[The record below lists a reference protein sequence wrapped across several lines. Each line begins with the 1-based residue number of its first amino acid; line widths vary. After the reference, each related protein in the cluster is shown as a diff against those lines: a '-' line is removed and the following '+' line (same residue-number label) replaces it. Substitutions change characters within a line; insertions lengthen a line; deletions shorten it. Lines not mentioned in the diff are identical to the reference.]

1 MIGRIHSIQSLG
13 TVDGPGVR
21 SVIFMAGCPLRCDY
35 CHNPDTREIGS
46 GEEIESEALAERIL
60 RFYPYI
66 SSGGVTFSG
75 GEPTLQARFVADVAK
90 KLKTHGLHVALDT
103 CGNHYDAEIE
113 RMLSYVDLILLDL
126 KYPTE
131 EEYER
136 YTGGSLAR
144 TLNFIRQAERLGIE
158 VWIRQVIVPG
168 RTDRPESL
176 EATAKLLSPFSCVSR
191 VELLPFRKLCL
202 EKYQSLGIP
211 FPLGDVPAANPD
223 AVRELEKKHFARRH
237 KTPLIPLF

>member
-1 MIGRIHSIQSLG
+1 MIGRIHSVQSLG

-21 SVIFMAGCPLRCDY
+21 SVIFMSGCSLRCDY

-46 GEEIESEALAERIL
+46 GEEIESEALVERIL

-66 SSGGVTFSG
+66 SRGGVTFSG
-75 GEPTLQARFVADVAK
+75 GEPTLQARFVADVAAR
-90 KLKTHGLHVALDT
+90 LRAHGLHVALDT
-103 CGNHYDAEIE
+103 CGNRYDSEVE
-113 RMLSYVDLILLDL
+113 QMLSCVDLILLDI

-131 EEYER
+131 EEYAR
-136 YTGGSLAR
+136 YTGGSLAN
-144 TLNFIRQAERLGIE
+144 TLHFLENAERLGIE

-176 EATAKLLSPFSCVSR
+176 EATAKLLSRYSCISR

-202 EKYQSLGIP
+202 EKYQALGIP
-211 FPLGDVPAANPD
+211 FPLADTPAADP
-223 AVRELEKKHFARRH
+223 AVVRGLEKKYFAKWQQRSQI
-237 KTPLIPLF
+237 T